1 MGVSCTDGS
10 GQLSAIGCDPADT
23 DVVCT
28 MRPNVRDGSSLPKA
42 WAMRMHSFNSNTLP
56 VGGSP
61 APEMQAALSGPPLT
75 SSMSGECPVDA
86 FPNRQRQ
93 GSRVLAN
100 FKELDAV
107 RKG

>member
-1 MGVSCTDGS
+1 M
-10 GQLSAIGCDPADT
+10 
-23 DVVCT
+23 CT
-28 MRPNVRDGSSLPKA
+28 MRPNVRDGNSLPKA

-61 APEMQAALSGPPLT
+61 APEMQAALSGSPLT
-75 SSMSGECPVDA
+75 GSVSGERPVDA

-93 GSRVLAN
+93 GPGVLAN
-100 FKELDAV
+100 FEELHAV